1 MEKRVRTY
9 DLEAIKLVFS
19 SIEKLR
25 VTGTALKDARAMGFL
40 RQDMVDAIQQLER
53 KDFVKSMT
61 THADHRIWQDVYN
74 TEFNGYL
81 LYIKFQ
87 MDEMGHFIISFKEK

>member
-1 MEKRVRTY
+1 MEKHVMTY
-9 DLEAIKLVFS
+9 DLEAIKLAFQTGK
-19 SIEKLR
+19 KLR
-25 VTGTALKDARAMGFL
+25 VTSTALKDARSMGFSQ
-40 RQDMVDAIQQLER
+40 QDMVDTIQQLKR

-74 TEFNGYL
+74 TEYNGYS

-87 MDEMGHFIISFKEK
+87 VDEMGHFVISFKEK

>member
-9 DLEAIKLVFS
+9 DLEAIKLAFS
-19 SIEKLR
+19 TTIKLR
-25 VTGTALKDARAMGFL
+25 VTGSALRDVRAMGFSQ
-40 RQDMVDAIQQLER
+40 QDMVDAIQQLKR
-53 KDFVKSMT
+53 ADFVKSMT
-61 THADHRIWQDVYN
+61 THADHRVWQDVYN

-87 MDEMGHFIISFKEK
+87 MDEMGHFIISFNQ